1 MANVDPGAP
10 VRGSGAAASTD
21 APSAE
26 ASDVAGLSPPLHGSS
41 DGSSG
46 GSSGG
51 SSAESSGGFG
61 AGDLIGG
68 EPTAL
73 AGRSAPPDART
84 GAPLRLRDS
93 LAARITALVVAVLVV
108 TFAWGIVTLRQL
120 ADMQAGFDRLVQVY
134 SVFDKRLAEAH
145 VQAVRIGEQVRTH
158 HDGAGKPLDEGL
170 RATLGVALQTRAAMV
185 AAAREPID
193 AGLRDPERFGGPE
206 ESAELERIGESLGH
220 LQTLVVVP
228 STVTAVLD
236 DVRTQRQ
243 IEQLFEA
250 LRAQSG
256 RAIEELGDE
265 VQQARTRAERWTLG
279 LAAATLVVAAAATA
293 GVYLTLRPLT
303 RLASSVRR
311 LGRGDWSQR
320 VLADHTG
327 RADEVGRLAE
337 EFNLM
342 AEALEERERRLLR
355 GERLAAAGQLAAQI
369 THEIRNPLSAVALN
383 AELLEDE
390 LPDGGEGRRLL
401 GKIIAEVDRLTT
413 ITEGYLHFA
422 RRPKADL
429 VLMSLASEL
438 ASWLEFTAPEFAQD
452 GVELEFDVGDA
463 PAMVLADSNQL
474 RQALLNLLRNAKEA
488 AIGEDPAVPRAA
500 PPRVGVTLQCKDDEV
515 VLVVSD
521 NGGGIT
527 LPPDKLDRIFEAF
540 YTRKARGTG
549 LGLPMVQ
556 QIVADHGGVVRVA
569 QTGPSGTQFE
579 LRLPACAA
587 GDAALSSPPAN
598 TPDAT
603 EHPRKPA

>member
-1 MANVDPGAP
+1 MRSVDDAPSEMASLQPGAP
-10 VRGSGAAASTD
+10 ARAGVAVTPTD
-21 APSAE
+21 AATPKPRPDDVEGDTSIPPGRAPGEAVIGSADATGPHGG
-26 ASDVAGLSPPLHGSS
+26 ASDARA
-41 DGSSG
+41 G
-46 GSSGG
+46 GS
-51 SSAESSGGFG
+51 
-61 AGDLIGG
+61 
-68 EPTAL
+68 
-73 AGRSAPPDART
+73 
-84 GAPLRLRDS
+84 LRLRDS
-93 LAARITALVVAVLVV
+93 LAARITALVVAVLLV

-158 HDGAGKPLDEGL
+158 GTGKPIDDGL
-170 RATLGVALQTRAAMV
+170 RSTLGIALQTRAAMV

-193 AGLRDPERFGGPE
+193 AALRDPERFGGPE
-206 ESAELERIGESLGH
+206 ESAELENIGESLGH
-220 LQTLVVVP
+220 LQSLVAVP
-228 STVTAVLD
+228 GSVDAVLG

-250 LRAQSG
+250 LRGQSG

-303 RLASSVRR
+303 RLASGVRR

-320 VLADHTG
+320 VLADHT

-413 ITEGYLHFA
+413 ITESYLHFA
-422 RRPKADL
+422 RRPKAEL
-429 VLMSLASEL
+429 VPMSLATEL
-438 ASWLEFTAPEFAQD
+438 AGWLEFSAPEFAED
-452 GVELEFDVGDA
+452 GVGLDVDIGDDV
-463 PAMVLADSNQL
+463 AMVLGDANQL

-488 AIGEDPAVPRAA
+488 AIGEDPTAPREA
-500 PPRVGVTLQCKDDEV
+500 PARVGVALLCKDDEV
-515 VLVVSD
+515 VVVVSD
-521 NGGGIT
+521 NGGGIA

-556 QIVADHGGVVRVA
+556 QIVAEHGGVVRVA

-587 GDAALSSPPAN
+587 RDGALSSQPAN